1 MPQGR
6 EERPIGAL
14 FSDLARETSALVRTE
29 VQLAKTEI
37 IERAGQFASGLVM
50 LIAGGLLLYAALLVL
65 LFAAALGLG
74 QAFDWWAT
82 MPWLPPLIV
91 GVVVALIGV
100 ALLLK
105 GKGDVRP
112 RNLVPR
118 RTVATIKEDAAWARE
133 KVR

>member
-1 MPQGR
+1 MQPTR
-6 EERPIGAL
+6 DERPIGSL

-37 IERAGQFASGLVM
+37 IERASQFASGLVM

-74 QAFDWWAT
+74 QAFDWLAT

-91 GVVVALIGV
+91 GLVVAVIGV
-100 ALLLK
+100 VLLMK
-105 GKGDVRP
+105 GKGGVRP
-112 RNLVPR
+112 AIVIRNRLIR
-118 RTVATIKEDAAWARE
+118 
-133 KVR
+133 